1 MNNKILIIETD
12 DVFMGQCKTHL
23 EGLGIKV
30 LVSGTGPEGLRM
42 IKQEKPGAVI
52 LDIALPYLNGFH
64 VCKLIKSDS
73 RFKNIPVIFVSSRES
88 PDMILQTKRVGGD
101 LFLRKPINADQLTE
115 QLVQLIVRKPQV
127 DDTATPA
134 VDATAVPAV
143 DATATP
149 AVDATATPAVDATA
163 APAVDATTAP
173 DVDATETPAVDKN

>member
-64 VCKLIKSDS
+64 VCKLIKSDP
-73 RFKNIPVIFVSSRES
+73 RYKNIPVIFVSSRDS
-88 PDMILQTKRVGGD
+88 SSFCIFQ
-101 LFLRKPINADQLTE
+101 
-115 QLVQLIVRKPQV
+115 
-127 DDTATPA
+127 
-134 VDATAVPAV
+134 
-143 DATATP
+143 
-149 AVDATATPAVDATA
+149 
-163 APAVDATTAP
+163 
-173 DVDATETPAVDKN
+173 